1 MTTRAGV
8 RAIGAV
14 VACMALVDWAAAQEI
29 QVRATVDRQ
38 QVGEGGELV
47 LSVEI
52 VGPGLGQT
60 APPDVS
66 RLEDFAIVGGPAV
79 SQRFQ
84 WVNGQSSASRTYRYA
99 LRPKRTGSLTIPP
112 IGMLIQGR
120 TYRTTP
126 IDIGVIPGAPG
137 GTTGGGRSVP
147 LAPPGGGPGRPRPA
161 PPAAAGAPP
170 PILLRAEVDT
180 RTAYVGQQITLR
192 VVLDTQTEILNL
204 GLKETPTF
212 PGFWA
217 EEVKLPENLEMKRMQ
232 RDDALYNEYTLL
244 KKALFP
250 ATEGRLT
257 IPPLTWQIQVRRRSG
272 DPIESFFFTPTETI
286 TRKTDPV
293 VVEVRPLP
301 AAGRP
306 EGYSGAVGHFTLN
319 VTADRK
325 EARVNDAVGL
335 KVRIAGEGSLNAV
348 NAVEP
353 GVASDFKRYEPR
365 LTSATSFQGDRLRSE
380 RTWDY
385 VLIPLAPGDQT
396 IPPVSFSWFDPQAGQ
411 YRTATTAAIPIQVA
425 RGPAGAGVPG
435 TAVSQSDVRALRQDI
450 RYIKQAPGGLRD
462 RSGALYRSPWFIV
475 ALIFPIAADLGL
487 WVTARRRDA
496 ARSGARQRRE
506 RRARSAAR
514 RRLKEARRSL
524 GPGTSRAFYA
534 EVARALTEYVAA
546 KFDAAA
552 AGLTH
557 ERIEELLAARGVR
570 PEVRSAFHQCLEACD
585 FARFAPAS
593 STPEEMRRTLDRA
606 EETIVTLEKDL
617 GS

>member
-1 MTTRAGV
+1 MAAIAALTLARA
-8 RAIGAV
+8 
-14 VACMALVDWAAAQEI
+14 AAAQDV
-29 QVRATVDRQ
+29 QVRAVVDRQ
-38 QVGEGGELV
+38 EIGENQELV
-47 LSVEI
+47 LSVE
-52 VGPGLGQT
+52 VLGAGLGQAT
-60 APPDVS
+60 PPDMS
-66 RLEDFAIVGGPAV
+66 RLEDFTVTGGPAV

-84 WVNGQSSASRTYRYA
+84 WVNGQSSSARTYRYS
-99 LRPKRTGSLTIPP
+99 LRPRKTGTLTIPP
-112 IGMLIQGR
+112 IGLLIQGR

-126 IDIGVIPGAPG
+126 IDIEVVAGAPG
-137 GTTGGGRSVP
+137 GAPPGGVRPVP
-147 LAPPGGGPGRPRPA
+147 LAPPGGGPGHPRTA
-161 PPAAAGAPP
+161 PPAAGAAP
-170 PILLRAEVDT
+170 PILLRAEVDS

-217 EEVKLPENLEMKRMQ
+217 EEIKVPENLEMKRVQ
-232 RDDALYNEYTLL
+232 RGDQLYNEYTLL

-286 TRKTDPV
+286 ARRTDPV

-306 EGYSGAVGHFTLN
+306 AGFSGAVGQFSLS

-325 EARVNDAVGL
+325 EAQVNDAVGL
-335 KVRIAGEGSLNAV
+335 KVRVAGEGSLNAI
-348 NAVEP
+348 NAIDP
-353 GVASDFKRYEPR
+353 GVENDFKRYEPR
-365 LTSATSFQGDRLRSE
+365 VTSSSLFRGDRLRSE

-385 VLIPLAPGDQT
+385 VLIPLAPGDQA
-396 IPPVSFSWFDPQAGQ
+396 IPPVSFSWFDPQAGE
-411 YRTATTAAIPIQVA
+411 YRTTTSAPIPIRVT
-425 RGPAGAGVPG
+425 RG
-435 TAVSQSDVRALRQDI
+435 TAGPGGEAAPAVAQSDVRAIRQDI

-462 RSGALYRSPWFIV
+462 RAGAPYRSPWFLA
-475 ALIFPIAADLGL
+475 ALVVPVAADLGL
-487 WVTARRRDA
+487 WALARRRDA

-514 RRLKEARRSL
+514 RRLKEARRRL
-524 GPGTSRAFYA
+524 GPSTSRAFYA
-534 EVARALTEYVAA
+534 EVARALTEYVAD
-546 KFDAAA
+546 KFDVAA

-557 ERIEELLAARGVR
+557 EKIEELLAGRGVGG
-570 PEVRSAFHQCLEACD
+570 ETRSAFHQCLELCD

-593 STPEEMRRTLDRA
+593 STPDEMQRALARA
-606 EETIVTLEKDL
+606 EETIVAVER
-617 GS
+617 GIAS